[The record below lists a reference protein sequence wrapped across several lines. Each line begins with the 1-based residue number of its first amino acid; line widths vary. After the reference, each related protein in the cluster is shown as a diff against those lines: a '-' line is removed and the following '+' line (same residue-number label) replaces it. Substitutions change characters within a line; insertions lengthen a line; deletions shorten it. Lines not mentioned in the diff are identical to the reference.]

1 MASDCLPGCLADCL
15 PEYRLITRP
24 PQPSMLSYLYQP
36 RVADARLRDVLKALN
51 TALGA
56 IVRSTPQPMLR
67 ERLVDAILRECCHA
81 IEHVLLHS
89 GPERSFDPPDVPLV
103 HQVIAH

>member
-1 MASDCLPGCLADCL
+1 
-15 PEYRLITRP
+15 
-24 PQPSMLSYLYQP
+24 
-36 RVADARLRDVLKALN
+36 VADARLRDVLKALN
-51 TALGA
+51 TALGT